1 MSADLDLPNGDGMD
15 RSVNVLAMV
24 KDGQRYVFMYDDN
37 SFDHLLQ
44 MLGRYAADPELNFS
58 WYDAAVM
65 SQKVRRLQKHAAEKQ
80 AAEPTSEQADATPA
94 SLKGPHKKSRNRW
107 APKSA

>member
-1 MSADLDLPNGDGMD
+1 MD

-37 SFDHLLQ
+37 SFDDLLQ
-44 MLGRYAADPELNFS
+44 TLGRYAADPELNFS

-65 SQKVRRLQKHAAEKQ
+65 SQKVRKLQKRNAEKQ
-80 AAEPTSEQADATPA
+80 TEETS
-94 SLKGPHKKSRNRW
+94 SLNGPHKKPTNRW
-107 APKSA
+107 ARKSA